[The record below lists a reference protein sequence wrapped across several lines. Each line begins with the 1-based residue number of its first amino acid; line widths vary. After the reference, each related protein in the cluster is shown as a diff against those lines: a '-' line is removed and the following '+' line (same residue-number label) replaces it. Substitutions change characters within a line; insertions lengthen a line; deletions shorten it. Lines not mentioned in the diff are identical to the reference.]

1 MPMLGVFAPNQ
12 SSESSTGTYLIKRG
26 NKVVYVGKGS
36 IDRMHFSM
44 SKHLGISCVYYPAA
58 SEELAFANEAYFMSH
73 YGGAQSMGGTL
84 ENKINSPD
92 VNYLF
97 C

>member
-1 MPMLGVFAPNQ
+1 MPMLGAFAPNQ

-44 SKHLGISCVYYPAA
+44 PKHLGISCVYYPAA
-58 SEELAFANEAYFMSH
+58 SEELAFANETYFMSH
-73 YGGAQSMGGTL
+73 YGGTQSMGGR
-84 ENKINSPD
+84 
-92 VNYLF
+92 
-97 C
+97 